1 MDQIGRVVA
10 LQGDYAV
17 VEVERN
23 RACAKCG
30 ICHMGRTDKMFLEVK
45 NVLGADVGKRVLI
58 EMGKSSVLM
67 AGSIV
72 YLLPLLGLIAGVGL
86 AYLVNAFY
94 PLPGSPDWWGIG
106 AGFALFVLTLAG
118 IRLSEPAFRRNPRF
132 YPAMVRIVEDFEE
145 ITDYC
150 GREEHE

>member
-72 YLLPLLGLIAGVGL
+72 YLLPLLGLIAGSGWRIWSRLLPPAGQPRLVGHRGGL
-86 AYLVNAFY
+86 C
-94 PLPGSPDWWGIG
+94 PLCPHFGRHSPERTGFPPQSQVLPRHG
-106 AGFALFVLTLAG
+106 ADCRGL
-118 IRLSEPAFRRNPRF
+118 
-132 YPAMVRIVEDFEE
+132 
-145 ITDYC
+145 
-150 GREEHE
+150 